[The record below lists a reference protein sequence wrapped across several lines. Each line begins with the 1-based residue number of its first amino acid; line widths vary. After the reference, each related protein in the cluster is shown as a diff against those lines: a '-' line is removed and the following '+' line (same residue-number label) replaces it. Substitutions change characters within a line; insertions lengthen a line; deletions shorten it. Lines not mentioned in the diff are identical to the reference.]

1 VAKTIGLCFSDDELG
16 RSVAVRRETPPEH
29 RDERLQRPR
38 RILRLLI
45 SPEQV
50 GEPIRRDAVS
60 VRGEQDLQDPF
71 RTGATEITS
80 AEHPWPFLD
89 FKRADK
95 RITGRSSRRLG

>member
-1 VAKTIGLCFSDDELG
+1 MAKTIGLCFSDDELG

-60 VRGEQDLQDPF
+60 ARGEQDLQDLF
-71 RTGATEITS
+71 RANAPEITR
-80 AEHPWPFLD
+80 AKRPCVVLD
-89 FKRADK
+89 FERAE
-95 RITGRSSRRLG
+95 